1 MLGKYINQFMPDN
14 ELSVNEEFFIENMD
28 GNRVLIG
35 CADRYKIEDVD
46 GGILTAAVMNEKDKP
61 PAMLLEAALIDLLRE
76 NYLVKKKP
84 FYPSFGER
92 YYHIS
97 PSGNVIY
104 ANFAGCAEDL
114 DSDFRNEMSAVFYK
128 NSDSEVYKPGDRVC
142 QLVIMP
148 IPAIEF
154 IEVDELS
161 ETERGANGFGS
172 TGVR

>member
-1 MLGKYINQFMPDN
+1 MDKQAKSELYLPNLWKEISRKAKQTCKN
-14 ELSVNEEFFIENMD
+14 E
-28 GNRVLIG
+28 
-35 CADRYKIEDVD
+35 
-46 GGILTAAVMNEKDKP
+46 AV
-61 PAMLLEAALIDLLRE
+61 
-76 NYLVKKKP
+76 
-84 FYPSFGER
+84 G
-92 YYHIS
+92 
-97 PSGNVIY
+97 VI
-104 ANFAGCAEDL
+104 

-172 TGVR
+172 MGVR

>member
-1 MLGKYINQFMPDN
+1 MLGKYINQFMADN

-84 FYPSFGER
+84 FYPVVGE
-92 YYHIS
+92 YYYYIS

-104 ANFAGCAEDL
+104 ANFTGCAEDL
-114 DSDFRNEMSAVFYK
+114 LLCKYIGVTGGKDYK
-128 NSDSEVYKPGDRVC
+128 LNLYAG
-142 QLVIMP
+142 
-148 IPAIEF
+148 
-154 IEVDELS
+154 
-161 ETERGANGFGS
+161 TEYDTMAALIRISYSQSINNTTPS
-172 TGVR
+172 VTDY